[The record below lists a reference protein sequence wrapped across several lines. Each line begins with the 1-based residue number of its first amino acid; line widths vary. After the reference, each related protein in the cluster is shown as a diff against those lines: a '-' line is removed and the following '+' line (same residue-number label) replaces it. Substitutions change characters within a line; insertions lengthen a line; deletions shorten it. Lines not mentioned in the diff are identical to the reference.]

1 MGPKT
6 GGPNCE
12 GRRRVE
18 RLLWALLVR
27 RVRSP
32 VPAAESTERE
42 CYVDDTP
49 GTLRLSEHK
58 GTNWSTRAIPTA
70 GALGALRRLAL
81 TPQSP
86 ALRAGAPAGRRER
99 RDFHCDQDGRASES
113 DWLWRVR
120 NYRVVRVSPSRVPPL
135 CHRIRS
141 KLQTRRS
148 MIRNCTDTTVSCSY
162 RVFVIYSYTVQPYAD
177 PMPHAAGAAR
187 PDPALEVGWELD
199 RTDRNTQTAKL

>member
-86 ALRAGAPAGRRER
+86 ALRAGAPAGREER
-99 RDFHCDQDGRASES
+99 DETFTVTKTDAQARVIGYGVYGTTAWCVCLRPVCLRSVIAS
-113 DWLWRVR
+113 
-120 NYRVVRVSPSRVPPL
+120 
-135 CHRIRS
+135 
-141 KLQTRRS
+141 
-148 MIRNCTDTTVSCSY
+148 
-162 RVFVIYSYTVQPYAD
+162 
-177 PMPHAAGAAR
+177 
-187 PDPALEVGWELD
+187 
-199 RTDRNTQTAKL
+199 DRNSKIDDS